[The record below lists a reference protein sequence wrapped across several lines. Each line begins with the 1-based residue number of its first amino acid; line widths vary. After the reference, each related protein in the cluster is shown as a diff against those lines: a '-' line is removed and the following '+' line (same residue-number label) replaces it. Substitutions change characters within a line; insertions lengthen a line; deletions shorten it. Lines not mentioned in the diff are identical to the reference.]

1 MAFKKAL
8 IERALGAELSHHL
21 VGYAPGV
28 AKPESAQNHRNGA
41 SGKTVLTGEG
51 PLRLDMPR
59 DREGSFEPLLIP
71 KHARRFTG
79 FDDKVVARRIFAAKR
94 FVSSSRNGLA
104 HGKEGRNVL
113 NYALSFPSVEM
124 VIRAINALFPDNSS
138 TDSP

>member
-1 MAFKKAL
+1 MPSKTKKAAEAAAVLPRIPKELIDQFVTGPMSAEAVNTASMAFKKAL

-21 VGYAPGV
+21 GYAPGV

-79 FDDKVVARRIFAAKR
+79 FDDKVVA
-94 FVSSSRNGLA
+94 L
-104 HGKEGRNVL
+104 
-113 NYALSFPSVEM
+113 YARGMTMREM
-124 VIRAINALFPDNSS
+124 GG
-138 TDSP
+138 